1 MMLGAAMMFGR
12 MMLGAAMM
20 FGRMVLRGT
29 MMFSSTMVFRA
40 PVMLGSCMVLRSF
53 MMLRC
58 SVLVPVMLRG
68 TVFGGSMFLP
78 FMFGLMRRLRQR
90 CFARVAFVLS
100 EFLGVVMQRVM
111 LMSALFL
118 G

>member
-1 MMLGAAMMFGR
+1 MMFGRTMLGAAMMFGR

-40 PVMLGSCMVLRSF
+40 PVMLGSCMVLR
-53 MMLRC
+53 C

-68 TVFGGSMFLP
+68 TVFGGSMFLS

>member
-1 MMLGAAMMFGR
+1 MFGR
-12 MMLGAAMM
+12 MMLGGAMM

-29 MMFSSTMVFRA
+29 MMFSSTMVFRG

-58 SVLVPVMLRG
+58 S
-68 TVFGGSMFLP
+68 VFGGSMFLP

-111 LMSALFL
+111 LVSALFL